1 MNQIK
6 KIINDLEIG
15 KLNRNIDE
23 TGASGFW
30 DLAGEI
36 ATEIMVA
43 ENQNRKLE
51 KLGVCYSSDLGNG
64 DVQDMLYDIFYEIYE
79 SAFENGRKKII
90 KIVEANKKLKK

>member
-6 KIINDLEIG
+6 KIINDLETG

-30 DLAGEI
+30 DMAGDI
-36 ATEIMVA
+36 ANEIMID
-43 ENQNRKLE
+43 ENQKIKPKTLN
-51 KLGVCYSSDLGNG
+51 VCYASDLGDGN
-64 DVQDMLYDIFYEIYE
+64 VQDMLYDIFYEIYE